1 MTVWASNMQTSPT
14 IIVLLFQVLSQEVHT
29 PHCCEVIES
38 TGVLDW
44 FPWGH
49 HRTLFLE
56 DVVFKLLTNLLTE
69 LYSSYRVAVFVK
81 KGRVSANSH
90 FAWDDDHDTPT
101 DSRLC
106 GYSNLIGKLA
116 TVVVHSTAVHKGQ
129 TTLDSVAREYSLTI
143 QRADASVG
151 KSGCNDRQSIRVTLL
166 WAALGVKF
174 NYVINVCSLRKS
186 VFRFH

>member
-1 MTVWASNMQTSPT
+1 
-14 IIVLLFQVLSQEVHT
+14 
-29 PHCCEVIES
+29 
-38 TGVLDW
+38 
-44 FPWGH
+44 
-49 HRTLFLE
+49 
-56 DVVFKLLTNLLTE
+56 VVFKLLTNLLTE

-101 DSRLC
+101 DSGLC

-129 TTLDSVAREYSLTI
+129 ATFDSVAREYSLTI

-151 KSGCNDRQSIRVTLL
+151 KSGSDDRQSIRVTLL
-166 WAALGVKF
+166 
-174 NYVINVCSLRKS
+174 
-186 VFRFH
+186 